1 MLELDEVISGYGR
14 GTVLDRVSLRVGEGD
29 ILGLLGRNGAGK
41 TTLLKTVMGLIRA
54 RSGRV
59 RLEGADITRAASFE
73 IARNGIAY
81 VPQGRQIF
89 DDFTVEQNLRMG
101 DLGGGRFERAYG
113 PFPGLAQ
120 WRRKRAGDLSG
131 GQQQQLA
138 IGRALMGAPRLL
150 LLDEPSEGLQPSMVA
165 EITGALGAI
174 ARESGAAILLV
185 EQNIDMVLGLCG
197 RCAFLEG
204 GRIAVHHEIGALE
217 AAPEILEEFL
227 AF

>member
-1 MLELDEVISGYGR
+1 MLELEELTSGYGR
-14 GTVLDRVSLRVGEGD
+14 GTVLDRVSLRVGKGD

-59 RLEGADITRAASFE
+59 RFAGAEITRAASFE
-73 IARNGIAY
+73 IARGGIAY

-101 DLGGGRFERAYG
+101 DLEGGRFERAYG
-113 PFPGLAQ
+113 PFPALAD

-138 IGRALMGAPRLL
+138 IGRALMGAPKLL

-174 ARESGAAILLV
+174 ARETGAAILLV
-185 EQNIDMVLGLCG
+185 EQNIDMVLDLCG

-204 GRIAVHHEIGALE
+204 GRITGHHEIDALI

>member
-1 MLELDEVISGYGR
+1 MLELDEVTSGYGR
-14 GTVLDRVSLRVGEGD
+14 GTVLDRVSLRVGKGEV
-29 ILGLLGRNGAGK
+29 LGLLGRNGAGK

-54 RSGRV
+54 RSGKV
-59 RLEGADITRAASFE
+59 GFDGAGITRAAPFE
-73 IARNGIAY
+73 IARRGIAY

-89 DDFTVEQNLRMG
+89 DDFTVEQNLHMG
-101 DLGGGRFERAYG
+101 DLDGGRFERATG
-113 PFPGLAQ
+113 PFPALAE

-138 IGRALMGAPRLL
+138 IGRALMGAPKLL

-165 EITGALGAI
+165 EITDALATI
-174 ARESGAAILLV
+174 ARQTGAAILLV

-204 GRIAVHHEIGALE
+204 GRIAGHHEIDALK
-217 AAPEILEEFL
+217 AKPEILEDFL

>member
-1 MLELDEVISGYGR
+1 MLELQELTSGYGR
-14 GTVLDRVSLRVGEGD
+14 GTVLDRVSLRVGKGEV
-29 ILGLLGRNGAGK
+29 LGLLGPNGAGK

-54 RSGRV
+54 RSGHV
-59 RLEGADITRAASFE
+59 RFDNADLSSAASYE
-73 IARNGIAY
+73 IARRGIAY

-101 DLGGGRFERAYG
+101 DLDSGRFERAYG
-113 PFPGLAQ
+113 PFPSLAD
-120 WRRKRAGDLSG
+120 WRHKRAGDLSG

-138 IGRALMGAPRLL
+138 IGRALMGAPKLL

-165 EITGALGAI
+165 EITGALGTI
-174 ARESGAAILLV
+174 ARDTGAAILLV

-204 GRIAVHHEIGALE
+204 GRITAHHEIGALKS
-217 AAPEILEEFL
+217 APEILEEFL

>member
-1 MLELDEVISGYGR
+1 MLEIEALTSGYGR
-14 GTVLDRVSLRVGEGD
+14 GTVLDQVSLHIAKGET
-29 ILGLLGRNGAGK
+29 LGLLGRNGAGK

-59 RLEGADITRAASFE
+59 RFGGTDLTRAAPFE
-73 IARNGIAY
+73 IARGGIAY

-101 DLGGGRFERAYG
+101 DLDGGNFERAYG
-113 PFPGLAQ
+113 PFPALAG

-138 IGRALMGAPRLL
+138 IGRALMGAPKLL
-150 LLDEPSEGLQPSMVA
+150 LLDEPTEGLQPSMVA
-165 EITGALGAI
+165 EITGALGKI
-174 ARESGAAILLV
+174 SRETGAAILLV
-185 EQNIDMVLGLCG
+185 EQNIDMVLSLCA
-197 RCAFLEG
+197 RCTFLEG
-204 GRIAVHHEIGALE
+204 GHIAGHHEIGALK
-217 AAPEILEEFL
+217 AKPEILEELL